1 VAGKG
6 AAGQAAHRA
15 TGGDPAS
22 SAVDRSGVAG
32 TCRAAKQLQFV
43 ALAAFNGARAGYV
56 FKKGARGLGYY
67 LDGGGVA
74 PPREGL
80 L

>member
-1 VAGKG
+1 
-6 AAGQAAHRA
+6 
-15 TGGDPAS
+15 
-22 SAVDRSGVAG
+22 VAG